1 MNVDVSELFKNFS
14 EDEMQYLTDYF
25 HSPFFKIPKRLTKL
39 HDFIIKNSRAGNNNT
54 LTLENINDE
63 FYPGEDSYNNYAN
76 IRKLLSE
83 YKNRLNEFYSYYE
96 FSSDLITK
104 GKQSLNW
111 HQRKNYKTEFQK
123 QFNKLKESIETYSE
137 RDDTY
142 YLEMQ
147 QLYSKR
153 FNFIDSRINEFQNDD
168 GYKVNEYLDKY
179 YIANKLF
186 LFQRFTSYE
195 YTNRIDL
202 EHMFTLSHCINEHIE
217 RNKDNIFKNDPEIA
231 FRYLALEL
239 QNKGFNLDIYREYVN
254 YINNIDPNIKINEN
268 GYYLTLL
275 HTLSKIVNEGHSE
288 YEIEVIKLAEL
299 MEKKEI
305 LKKYGVT
312 FIDLK
317 IIIECAIGL
326 KSYDWGLDFL
336 NRTKNLIKE
345 NNSDNITNLLAAKL
359 FFFKEEF
366 NTARFLLTKVKTEN
380 YLMYF
385 DVKFLELRITLI
397 QNELLAAIDILELIK
412 KYIKTH
418 KDIGEHFIRA
428 YTTFADYVQKIIRI
442 NHEANNMD
450 SKMYEFRKLLDN
462 ITANSFN
469 FYAKDWLIEFLETK
483 TKQDVKK

>member
-1 MNVDVSELFKNFS
+1 MNIDITELFKNFS
-14 EDEMQYLTDYF
+14 GEEKQSLTDFF

-39 HDFIIKNSRAGNNNT
+39 HDFIIKNSKAGYNNT

-63 FYPGEDSYNNYAN
+63 FYPGEDSNNNYAN

-83 YKNRLNEFYSYYE
+83 YKNKLNEFYSYYE
-96 FSSDLITK
+96 FSSDLINK
-104 GKQSLNW
+104 GRQSLNW
-111 HQRKNYKTEFQK
+111 HQRKNEKAEFQK
-123 QFNKLKESIETYSE
+123 QFIKLKESIETNSE
-137 RDDTY
+137 KDDTY

-153 FNFIDSRINEFQNDD
+153 FNFIDSCINELHNDD
-168 GYKVNEYLDKY
+168 GYKINDYLDKY

-186 LFQRFTSYE
+186 LFQRFTSHE
-195 YTNRIDL
+195 YTNKIDL

-239 QNKGFNLDIYREYVN
+239 QNKGFNLDIYMEYVN

-275 HTLSKIVNEGHSE
+275 NTLSKIINEGHSE
-288 YEIEVIKLAEL
+288 YEKEVIKLAEL
-299 MEKKEI
+299 MEEKNI
-305 LKKYGVT
+305 LKQYGVT

-345 NNSDNITNLLAAKL
+345 NNSENITNLLAAKL

-366 NTARFLLTKVKTEN
+366 NTARFLLTKIKTEN

-450 SKMYEFRKLLDN
+450 IKIYEFKKLLNN
-462 ITANSFN
+462 ITTNSFN
-469 FYAKDWLIEFLETK
+469 FYAKDWLIEFL
-483 TKQDVKK
+483 KKRVG

>member
-1 MNVDVSELFKNFS
+1 MNIDITELFKNFS
-14 EDEMQYLTDYF
+14 GEEMQSLTDYF

-39 HDFIIKNSRAGNNNT
+39 HEFIIKNSRAT

-63 FYPGEDSYNNYAN
+63 FYPGEDSNNNYAN

-83 YKNRLNEFYSYYE
+83 YKNKLNEFYSYYE

-111 HQRKNYKTEFQK
+111 HQRKNDKKEFQK
-123 QFNKLKESIETYSE
+123 QFCKLKETIQTYSE
-137 RDDTY
+137 KDDTY

-153 FNFIDSRINEFQNDD
+153 FNFIDSSINELHNDD
-168 GYKVNEYLDKY
+168 GYKINDYLDKY
-179 YIANKLF
+179 YVANKLF

-195 YTNRIDL
+195 YTNKIDL

-239 QNKGFNLDIYREYVN
+239 QNKGFNEDIYREYVN

-275 HTLSKIVNEGHSE
+275 HTLSKIINEGHSE
-288 YEIEVIKLAEL
+288 YENEVIKLAEL
-299 MEKKEI
+299 MGSRDI
-305 LKKYGVT
+305 LTKYGVT

-317 IIIECAIGL
+317 IIIESAIGL
-326 KSYDWGLDFL
+326 KSYDWALDFL

-345 NNSDNITNLLAAKL
+345 NNSDNITNLLSAKL

-366 NTARFLLTKVKTEN
+366 NAARCLLTKVKTEN

-385 DVKFLELRITLI
+385 DVKFLELRITLL

-428 YTTFADYVQKIIRI
+428 YTTFADYVLNYIKI
-442 NHEANNMD
+442 NN
-450 SKMYEFRKLLDN
+450 SSLIKEIKTFEIKKLLESAGSSS
-462 ITANSFN
+462 IN
-469 FYAKDWLIEFLETK
+469 FYAKDWFIEFLEK
-483 TKQDVKK
+483 RVI

>member
-1 MNVDVSELFKNFS
+1 MNIDITELFKNCS
-14 EDEMQYLTDYF
+14 GEEMQSLTDYF

-39 HDFIIKNSRAGNNNT
+39 HEFIIKNSKAGYNNT

-63 FYPGEDSYNNYAN
+63 FYPGEDSDKNYAN

-83 YKNRLNEFYSYYE
+83 YKNKLNEFYSYYE
-96 FSSDLITK
+96 FSFDLITK

-111 HQRKNYKTEFQK
+111 HQRKNEKGEFQK
-123 QFNKLKESIETYSE
+123 QFSKMKETIQTYSE
-137 RDDTY
+137 KDDTY

-153 FNFIDSRINEFQNDD
+153 FNFIDSSINELHNDA
-168 GYKVNEYLDKY
+168 GYKINDYLDKY

-195 YTNRIDL
+195 YTNRIDI

-239 QNKGFNLDIYREYVN
+239 QNKGFNEDIYREYVN

-275 HTLSKIVNEGHSE
+275 HTLSKIINEGHSE
-288 YEIEVIKLAEL
+288 YEKEVIKLAEL
-299 MEKKEI
+299 MEKREI

-317 IIIECAIGL
+317 IIIESAIGL
-326 KSYDWGLDFL
+326 KSYDWALDFL

-345 NNSDNITNLLAAKL
+345 NNSDNITNLLSAKL

-366 NTARFLLTKVKTEN
+366 NTARCLLTKVKTEN

-385 DVKFLELRITLI
+385 DVKFLELRIMLI
-397 QNELLAAIDILELIK
+397 QNELLAAIDIIELIK

-428 YTTFADYVQKIIRI
+428 YITFADYVQKIIRI
-442 NHEANNMD
+442 NHETNNID
-450 SKMYEFRKLLDN
+450 SKIYEFKKLLNN
-462 ITANSFN
+462 ITSNSFN
-469 FYAKDWLIEFLETK
+469 FYAKDWFVEYLGTK

>member
-1 MNVDVSELFKNFS
+1 MNIEITELFKNFS
-14 EDEMQYLTDYF
+14 GEEMQSLTDYF

-39 HDFIIKNSRAGNNNT
+39 HDFFIKNSRAGYNNT
-54 LTLENINDE
+54 LNLENINDE
-63 FYPGEDSYNNYAN
+63 FYPGEDSNNNYAN

-83 YKNRLNEFYSYYE
+83 YKNKLNEFYSYYE
-96 FSSDLITK
+96 FSFDLITK

-111 HQRKNYKTEFQK
+111 HQRKNEKGEFQK
-123 QFNKLKESIETYSE
+123 QFSKMKETIQTYSE
-137 RDDTY
+137 KDDTY

-153 FNFIDSRINEFQNDD
+153 FNFIDSSINELHNDA
-168 GYKVNEYLDKY
+168 GYKVNDYLDKY

-186 LFQRFTSYE
+186 LFQRFTSYD

-239 QNKGFNLDIYREYVN
+239 QKKGLNLNIYKLYVD
-254 YINNIDPNIKINEN
+254 YLGKIDPSIKINEN

-275 HTLSKIVNEGHSE
+275 HTLSKIINEGHHE
-288 YEIEVIKLAEL
+288 YDIEVIRLAEL
-299 MEKKEI
+299 MENNNI
-305 LKKYGVT
+305 LTKYGVT

-326 KSYDWGLDFL
+326 KKYDWGLDFL
-336 NRTKNLIKE
+336 NRTKNLIQDDNSE
-345 NNSDNITNLLAAKL
+345 NVTNLLSAKL

-366 NTARFLLTKVKTEN
+366 NTARFLLTKVKTVN

-397 QNELLAAIDILELIK
+397 QNDLLRAIDIIELIK

-428 YTTFADYVQKIIRI
+428 YTTFADYVLKFIKI

-450 SKMYEFRKLLDN
+450 SKIYEFRKLLDN
-462 ITANSFN
+462 ITSNSYN
-469 FYAKDWLIEFLETK
+469 FYAKVWLVEFLNK
-483 TKQDVKK
+483 RVG